1 MRNFYR
7 KGDDIYEFEEDGS
20 QDSEI
25 TDEFVRLTDEEVER
39 HLYPQRFLPGYD
51 PERERLSMF
60 IPLTRRQFM
69 RTLVLQGYD
78 LDLIEAQINLIE
90 DKPTRQLALIDWK
103 ESTEFQRLDD
113 TLILMSSMLGLT
125 SEQVDALWEFGLTL

>member
-7 KGDDIYEFEEDGS
+7 KGEDIYEFESDGS
-20 QDSEI
+20 QDHLI
-25 TDEFVRLTDEEVER
+25 TDEFVLLTEEEVER
-39 HLYPQRFLPGYD
+39 HLYPQRFLPDYD

-78 LDLIEAQINLIE
+78 LDLIETQIKLIE

-103 ESTEFQRLDD
+103 ESTEFRRLDD
-113 TLILMSSMLGLT
+113 TPIMMSSLLGLT
-125 SEQVDALWEFGLTL
+125 PEQVDALWEFGLTL

>member
-7 KGDDIYEFEEDGS
+7 KGEDLYEFESDGS
-20 QDSEI
+20 QDHLI
-25 TDEFVRLTDEEVER
+25 TDEFVLLTEEEVER
-39 HLYPQRFLPGYD
+39 HLYPQRFLPDYD

-69 RTLVLQGYD
+69 RALVLQGYD
-78 LDLIEAQINLIE
+78 LDLIETQIKLIE

-103 ESTEFQRLDD
+103 ESTEFRRLDD
-113 TLILMSSMLGLT
+113 TPIMMSSLLGLT
-125 SEQVDALWEFGLTL
+125 PEQVDALWEFGLTL

>member
-7 KGDDIYEFEEDGS
+7 KGEDIYEFESDGS
-20 QDSEI
+20 QDHLI
-25 TDEFVRLTDEEVER
+25 TDEFVLLTEEEVER
-39 HLYPQRFLPGYD
+39 HLYPQRFLPDYD

-78 LDLIEAQINLIE
+78 LDLIETRSKLIE

-103 ESTEFQRLDD
+103 ESTEFRRLDD
-113 TLILMSSMLGLT
+113 TPIMMSSLLGLT
-125 SEQVDALWEFGLTL
+125 PEQVDALWEFGLTL

>member
-7 KGDDIYEFEEDGS
+7 KGEDIYEFESDGS
-20 QDSEI
+20 QDHLI
-25 TDEFVRLTDEEVER
+25 TDEFVLLTEEEVER
-39 HLYPQRFLPGYD
+39 HLYPQRFLPDYD

-78 LDLIEAQINLIE
+78 LDLIETRIKLIE

-103 ESTEFQRLDD
+103 ESTEFRRLDD
-113 TLILMSSMLGLT
+113 TPIMMSSLLGLT
-125 SEQVDALWEFGLTL
+125 PEQVDALWEFGLTL

>member
-7 KGDDIYEFEEDGS
+7 KGEDIYEFESDGS
-20 QDSEI
+20 QDHLI
-25 TDEFVRLTDEEVER
+25 TDEFVRLTEEEVER
-39 HLYPQRFLPGYD
+39 HLYPQRFLPDYD

-103 ESTEFQRLDD
+103 ESTEFRRTDD
-113 TLILMSSMLGLT
+113 TLIMMATLLGLST
-125 SEQVDALWEFGLTL
+125 PQIDAMWEFGLRL